1 MVDQPETRAND
12 DGSDVDD
19 GDDEPFRRDVN
30 PEDRFSVSGKPL
42 PLEEFV
48 RSTMGEFMGRKHV
61 EPEPQS
67 EPQPFSAVWRARRP
81 APNPAE
87 ADWVEPAADS
97 DAESETDEAADGD
110 VS

>member
-1 MVDQPETRAND
+1 MADDPEPQANEEIPD
-12 DGSDVDD
+12 ADA

-42 PLEEFV
+42 PLGEFV
-48 RSTMGEFMGRKHV
+48 RGTMGDLAGRERV

-67 EPQPFSAVWRARRP
+67 EPQSFAAIWRARRP

-87 ADWVEPAADS
+87 AEWVEPTEES
-97 DAESETDEAADGD
+97 DGETDAASDG
-110 VS
+110 

>member
-1 MVDQPETRAND
+1 MVDETETHTND
-12 DGSDVDD
+12 DGSNLAD

-42 PLEEFV
+42 PLDEFV
-48 RSTMGEFMGRKHV
+48 RNTMGEMVGREHA

-67 EPQPFSAVWRARRP
+67 EPQPFAAIWRARRP

-87 ADWVEPAADS
+87 ADWVEPPIEEEARP
-97 DAESETDEAADGD
+97 DA
-110 VS
+110 